1 MGVILEEPKHKVLDP
16 SPSLKT
22 TVSNF
27 TALDLL
33 KAAAFTG
40 AAVAVG
46 YSTAPA
52 GIKKQAVVTC
62 ATIGGTAG
70 FFNAY
75 QNSAGRLMGYF
86 PNGQ

>member
-1 MGVILEEPKHKVLDP
+1 MGVILDEPKHKVLDP

-22 TVSNF
+22 VVSNF
-27 TALDLL
+27 SAVDLL
-33 KAAAFTG
+33 KASLFTG
-40 AAVAVG
+40 AAIAVG

-52 GIKKQAVVTC
+52 GIKKQALVAC
-62 ATIGGTAG
+62 GTIGGTAG

-86 PNGQ
+86 PNGE